1 MPHGRFL
8 YSSFI
13 CFVLFAFVSFLRPV
27 GAAPVGQAIKL
38 DHFGYRPNDVKVAV
52 FSENPGSVVEIRT
65 TNDTVVFTIPG
76 NGGTIVSKGYDGA
89 PSGDTIWWVD
99 FSILTEP
106 GTYRLYSPALGKQSY
121 DFEIREDIYNAVLHT
136 ALKTFYYQRCN
147 TPKSNIYAGA
157 WADESACHMTD
168 TATGP
173 ASGHTNYGTCDLTG
187 GWHDAGDYNKYVSE
201 AVSTAILFLLRAY
214 EDNPGAFADG
224 DLNIPESGNG
234 IPDILDEIK
243 WELDWMLNM
252 QLGSGAVLSQMHVD
266 GYDGNSPPS
275 ADTNIRYYQN
285 PNMESGAVVAGTF
298 SCASRVYDS
307 IGMTSYAATLKTAA
321 LNAWSWLLT
330 QGDSE
335 ADNIREIKVWAA
347 AEIFCTEPDT
357 ISARNYVD
365 TFYPNN
371 WADRFFNVA
380 SFDTHAA
387 VTYIQTLGATATVVA
402 NMRANIRYQVDYLFS
417 KNDLYR
423 NGMPSWS
430 YHWGSNTPRA
440 AQGIF
445 LMTAA
450 KLNETGSHTA
460 GECRHHAQNFLH
472 FFHGQNAL
480 NMMYLSNMASLGGEH
495 SSFQFYHDWF
505 GMSGNTFSET
515 NFVGKPSSVEEP
527 DYPYF
532 KGVDNL
538 GVSDNKI
545 STYGPAPGFV
555 PGGPNASY
563 SGTAIPPGGA
573 IYYNRYYRDWADQT
587 DWAAV
592 TWEITENSIGYQGSY
607 AALAAY
613 FADPDSGTNP
623 GPAAPGNLSATVISS
638 TSVELS
644 WTDNADN
651 EDGFKIERSTN
662 GVNFSQIATT
672 NANTPSYTDSD
683 CAAGTTYYYRVRAYN
698 TAGNSNYSNIASA
711 TTLQTIPAAP
721 GNLTATA
728 LKKAKISLN
737 WADNSSNETGFSI
750 ERSTSSVPWTQIA
763 TVGTNATTYT
773 DSKLTAGITYSYRI
787 RSYNS
792 AGNSDYSNVT
802 SATAKR

>member
-13 CFVLFAFVSFLRPV
+13 CFALFAFVSFLKPV

-38 DHFGYRPNDVKVAV
+38 DHFGYRPNDVKIAV
-52 FSENPGSVVEIRT
+52 FSGNPGSVVEVRT
-65 TNDTVVFTIPG
+65 TNDTVVLTIPD
-76 NGGTIVSKGYDGA
+76 NGGSIVSKGYDGN

-99 FSILTEP
+99 FSILSEP
-106 GTYRLYSPALGKQSY
+106 GTHHLYSPTLGKQSY
-121 DFEIREDIYNAVLHT
+121 DFEIREDIYNDVLHT

-173 ASGHTNYGTCDLTG
+173 ASGHTNYGTFDLTG

-201 AVSTAILFLLRAY
+201 AVSTAILFMLRAY
-214 EDNPGAFADG
+214 EDNPGVFADG
-224 DLNIPESGNG
+224 DLNISESGNG

-243 WELDWMLNM
+243 WELDWMLKM

-275 ADTNIRYYQN
+275 TDTNIRYYQN
-285 PNMESGAVVAGTF
+285 PNMESGAVVAGILAY
-298 SCASRVYDS
+298 ASRVYDS
-307 IGMTSYAATLKTAA
+307 TGMTSYAATLKTAA

-330 QGDSE
+330 QSDSE
-335 ADNIREIKVWAA
+335 ADGIREIKVWAA
-347 AEIFCTEPDT
+347 AEIFRTEPDT

-365 TFYPNN
+365 TFYSNN
-371 WADRFFNVA
+371 WAGRFFNVA

-387 VTYIQTLGATATVVA
+387 VTYIQTPGATATVVA
-402 NMRANIRYQVDYLFS
+402 NMRANIRDQVDYLFS

-440 AQGIF
+440 TQGIF

-450 KLNETGSHTA
+450 RVNETGAYTA
-460 GECRHHAQNFLH
+460 DECRRHAQDFLH

-480 NMMYLSNMASLGGEH
+480 NMMYLTNMVSLGGEH

-505 GMSGNTFSET
+505 GLSDNMFSKT
-515 NFVGKPSSVEEP
+515 NFMGKPSSVEEP

-573 IYYNRYYRDWADQT
+573 TYYNRYYRDWADQT
-587 DWAAV
+587 DWTAV
-592 TWEITENSIGYQGSY
+592 TWEITENSIGYQGPY
-607 AALAAY
+607 VALAAY
-613 FADPDSGTNP
+613 FADPNSGTNP
-623 GPAAPGNLSATVISS
+623 GPAAPGNLSATAISS
-638 TSVELS
+638 TSIDLA

-662 GVNFSQIATT
+662 GVNFSQITT
-672 NANTPSYTDSD
+672 TDANTSSYTDSNY
-683 CAAGTTYYYRVRAYN
+683 AAGTTYYYRVCAYN
-698 TAGNSNYSNIASA
+698 ASGNSNYSNIASA
-711 TTLQTIPAAP
+711 TTSQTNPEAP
-721 GNLTATA
+721 DNLTATA
-728 LKKAKISLN
+728 LKRAKIRLN
-737 WADNSSNETGFSI
+737 WADNSSNETGFKI
-750 ERSTSSVPWTQIA
+750 ERSTSSAPWTQIT
-763 TVGTNATTYT
+763 TVGANVTTYT
-773 DSKLTAGITYSYRI
+773 DSKLTVGITYSYRI
-787 RSYNS
+787 QSYNS
-792 AGNSDYSNVT
+792 AGNSAYSNVT

>member
-1 MPHGRFL
+1 MLHGRFL

-13 CFVLFAFVSFLRPV
+13 CFILVGFLKLV
-27 GAAPVGQAIKL
+27 DAAPVSQAIKL
-38 DHFGYRPNDVKVAV
+38 DHFGYRLNDVKVAV
-52 FSENPGSVVEIRT
+52 FSENPGSVVEVRT
-65 TNDTVVFTIPG
+65 PNDTVVLTIPD
-76 NGGTIVSKGYDGA
+76 NGGSIVSKGYDGN

-106 GTYRLYSPALGKQSY
+106 GTYHLYSHTLGEQSY
-121 DFEIREDIYNAVLHT
+121 DFEIREDIYNDVLHT

-147 TPKSNIYAGA
+147 TPKSNIYADT

-173 ASGHTNYGTCDLTG
+173 ASGHTNYGTFDLTG
-187 GWHDAGDYNKYVSE
+187 GWHDAGDYNKYVWE
-201 AVSTAILFLLRAY
+201 AVSTAILFMLRAY
-214 EDNPGAFADG
+214 EDNPGVFADG
-224 DLNIPESGNG
+224 DLNIPESGNE

-243 WELDWMLNM
+243 WELDWMLKM
-252 QLGSGAVLSQMHVD
+252 QLDSGAVLYQMHVD
-266 GYDGNSPPS
+266 GYDADSPPS

-285 PNMESGAVVAGTF
+285 PNMESGAVFAGTLAY
-298 SCASRVYDS
+298 ASRVYDS
-307 IGMTSYAATLKTAA
+307 IGMTSYAETLKTAA

-330 QGDSE
+330 QSDSE
-335 ADNIREIKVWAA
+335 EDGIREIKVWAA
-347 AEIFCTEPDT
+347 AEIFRTEPDT
-357 ISARNYVD
+357 TSAKNYVD
-365 TFYPNN
+365 TFYPSN
-371 WADRFFNVA
+371 WAGRFFNVA

-387 VTYIQTLGATATVVA
+387 VTYIQTPDATTTVVA
-402 NMRANIRYQVDYLFS
+402 NMRANIQDQVDYLFS

-450 KLNETGSHTA
+450 KLNETGTYTA
-460 GECRHHAQNFLH
+460 EECRHHAQNFLH

-515 NFVGKPSSVEEP
+515 NFMGKPSTVEEP

-538 GVSDNKI
+538 GVSDDKI
-545 STYGPAPGFV
+545 STYGPAPGFI

-563 SGTAIPPGGA
+563 SGTAIPPGSA
-573 IYYNRYYRDWADQT
+573 TYYNRYYRDWADQT
-587 DWAAV
+587 DWTAV

-607 AALAAY
+607 VALAAY
-613 FADPDSGTNP
+613 FADPDSGTNS
-623 GPAAPGNLSATVISS
+623 GPAAPGNLSAIATSS
-638 TSVELS
+638 TSIDLS

-662 GVNFSQIATT
+662 GVNFSQTATT
-672 NANTPSYTDSD
+672 DANTSSYTDSN
-683 CAAGTTYYYRVRAYN
+683 CAAGTTYYYRVCAYS
-698 TAGNSNYSNIASA
+698 ADGNSNYSNIASA
-711 TTLQTIPAAP
+711 TTSQTIPAAP
-721 GNLTATA
+721 DNLTATA
-728 LKKAKISLN
+728 LKKLKISLN
-737 WADNSSNETGFSI
+737 WTDNSSNETGFKI
-750 ERSTSSVPWTQIA
+750 ERSTSSAPWAQIA
-763 TVGTNATTYT
+763 TVGTNITTYT
-773 DSKLTAGITYSYRI
+773 DSKLKAGTTYSYRI

-792 AGNSDYSNVT
+792 AGDSVYSNVT